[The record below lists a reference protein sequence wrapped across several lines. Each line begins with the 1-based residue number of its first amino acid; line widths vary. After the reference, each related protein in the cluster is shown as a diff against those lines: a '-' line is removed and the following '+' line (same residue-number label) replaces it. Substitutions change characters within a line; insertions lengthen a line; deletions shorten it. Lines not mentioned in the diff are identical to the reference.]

1 MNTRKIREDLGR
13 VRTCVQR
20 REYPRAV
27 FLLTGALRELGGQ
40 PAPSDLRGD
49 YRTAI
54 GDICADP
61 AYKKE
66 YSQPVAYQPGKEREL
81 LAFFN
86 KFYKQV
92 MGQEEEEDYEA
103 TLQRKLNLDR
113 RISDGKRFLEEH
125 KVHEAEEC
133 FTEAFRFYKNE
144 FAAYGMVARALM
156 DAGEYVRALG
166 HVKKGLTEKPD
177 DPELRRIAEECLRL
191 RAQASR

>member
-13 VRTCVQR
+13 IRTCVQR

-27 FLLTGALRELGGQ
+27 FLLTTALRELGGQ
-40 PAPSDLRGD
+40 TAPTDLRGD

-54 GDICADP
+54 ADICADP

-103 TLQRKLNLDR
+103 TLQRKLQIDR
-113 RISDGKRFLEEH
+113 CISDGKAFLAEH

-133 FTEAFRFYKNE
+133 FIEAFRHYKNE
-144 FAAYGMVARALM
+144 FAAYGMVARALL

-166 HVKKGLTEKPD
+166 HVKKGLTEQPD
-177 DPELRRIAEECLRL
+177 DAELRRIAEECLRL
-191 RAQASR
+191 RAQAGR